1 MSSMKVF
8 KNLVAVA
15 LIILCLVSCSQHT
28 TCAAYGANTYQ
39 MDSNQDQ
46 INVQRKVENVEW
58 M

>member
-1 MSSMKVF
+1 MKVF

-15 LIILCLVSCSQHT
+15 VIIFCLESCSQHT
-28 TCAAYGANTYQ
+28 TCAAYAANTYQ
-39 MDSNQDQ
+39 IDSNQDE

>member
-8 KNLVAVA
+8 KNLVAVTA
-15 LIILCLVSCSQHT
+15 IIFCLASCSQHT
-28 TCAAYGANTYQ
+28 TCAAYASNTHQ
-39 MDSNQDQ
+39 MDDNQDE